1 VKLNSLKQNIPLG
14 RLGKPEDIAPMVAF
28 LASAAADYVT
38 GATFFVDGGL
48 IRNYHEQ

>member
-1 VKLNSLKQNIPLG
+1 VKLHSLQQNIPLR
-14 RLGKPEDIAPMVAF
+14 RLGTPEDIAPMVVF

-38 GATFFVDGGL
+38 GATYYVDGGL